1 MLCALCA
8 VIKSDRPAHGRVR
21 TDQDFRDRGNDLCG
35 DPLAAIDRV
44 ANRKNRRMV
53 VKNGVPARIR
63 TDTAEHEAHSPADNV
78 LRFAS
83 AANTAF

>member
-1 MLCALCA
+1 
-8 VIKSDRPAHGRVR
+8 
-21 TDQDFRDRGNDLCG
+21 
-35 DPLAAIDRV
+35 
-44 ANRKNRRMV
+44 MV

-83 AANTAF
+83 AAHAAF